1 MTVVLRRPRVW
12 GSWLFLAGTVLVH
25 AGNYAYNLAAARL
38 LTPAEYSDVA
48 LAVTGLLL
56 VGFVTVAFQ
65 TATARTVAGGID
77 DEELRAGLARWF
89 SRRAFQTG
97 LVIAVFLAASA
108 PALELRFRTGSI
120 APFIGVALALPWA
133 FQLGARRGWAQGSG
147 RFGSLTASFQVEMA
161 VRILFG
167 IGAVVVGLGAAGA
180 IGGLTASVI
189 ASVVVLR
196 PGAHGAITPDLA
208 ARRRILAALIPSL
221 ALLAGEG
228 LMNHVDTVVVKQA
241 FTPDQAGRFAA
252 VALLG
257 RSVFFLTWPV
267 SVLLF
272 PAAAEK
278 ASRGESVGRLTAFG
292 VGVVAAA
299 GLLATA
305 VGFAVPEWVIG
316 LALGEGYVG
325 EAGILGPYLLATTL
339 FACSA
344 TLASLKLATGDN
356 MAGYAALAAGTV
368 VTGAL
373 AVHHTSVEVVVWIQV
388 VLMAAY
394 LVAAAIW
401 TLSGGAQER

>member
-1 MTVVLRRPRVW
+1 VTVVHRSRVR
-12 GSWLFLAGTVLVH
+12 GSWAFLAGSLLVH
-25 AGNYAYNLAAARL
+25 AGNYAYNLFAARL

-65 TATARTVAGGID
+65 TATARTVAGGTH
-77 DEELRAGLARWF
+77 DEEMQARLARWF
-89 SRRAFQTG
+89 SNRAFQTG
-97 LVIAVFLAASA
+97 LVFAVLLAASA
-108 PALELRFRTGSI
+108 QVLALRFRTESM
-120 APFIGVALALPWA
+120 APFIGVAIALPWA

-161 VRILFG
+161 VRILLG
-167 IGAVVVGLGAAGA
+167 IGAVAAGFGVA
-180 IGGLTASVI
+180 GAVGGLTASVI
-189 ASVVVLR
+189 TSVVVLR
-196 PGAHGAITPDLA
+196 SRSSEAAIPDPGA
-208 ARRRILAALIPSL
+208 RREILAALIPSL

-228 LMNHVDTVVVKQA
+228 LMNHVDTIIVKQA
-241 FTPDQAGRFAA
+241 FAPDLAGRFAA

-278 ASRGESVGRLTAFG
+278 AARGESVGRITARG
-292 VGVVAAA
+292 VGAVAAA

-316 LALGEGYVG
+316 LALGEGYAV

-344 TLASLKLATGDN
+344 TLTSLKLATGDN
-356 MAGYAALAAGTV
+356 LAGYASLAAGVV

-373 AVHHTSVEVVVWIQV
+373 TVFHASFDVVVWVQV
-388 VLMAAY
+388 ILMAAY
-394 LVAAAIW
+394 LVAAALW
-401 TLSGGAQER
+401 TLRGGAQKQ